1 MEIRIISIGKVSV
14 KWIKDGIEEYSS
26 RLGKYVK
33 FSIKEI
39 PDIKQSGN
47 KPIEKIKELEGISIL
62 NELSSSDFFV
72 VMDEK
77 GHEYSSRE
85 FAVWIEKIMASGKKR
100 LSLVIGGP
108 FGFSQA
114 VYDRADHKIAL
125 SKMTFT
131 HEMAKLICTEQL
143 YRAMSILKG
152 EPYHHD

>member
-62 NELSSSDFFV
+62 NELSSSDFVV